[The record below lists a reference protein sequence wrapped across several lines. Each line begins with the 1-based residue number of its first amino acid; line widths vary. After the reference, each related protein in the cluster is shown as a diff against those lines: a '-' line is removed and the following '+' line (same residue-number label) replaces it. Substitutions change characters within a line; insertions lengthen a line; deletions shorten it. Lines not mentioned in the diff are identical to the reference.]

1 MHNGGLRKDGKRL
14 YHSVQT
20 MGGKKRGNG
29 FKLKEGKQERNS
41 LLRRWLVLD
50 RLPAKA
56 LASSSL
62 GVQGQ
67 TGWDFWATWFSGLWT
82 CPWQGGW
89 MTYCYQ
95 ATISKQAPSFE
106 RFSFDL
112 SRITTNFHIFQSL
125 RDFCNSNFAV
135 LPMLKIL

>member
-1 MHNGGLRKDGKRL
+1 
-14 YHSVQT
+14 

-67 TGWDFWATWFSGLWT
+67 TGWDF
-82 CPWQGGW
+82 
-89 MTYCYQ
+89 
-95 ATISKQAPSFE
+95 
-106 RFSFDL
+106 
-112 SRITTNFHIFQSL
+112 
-125 RDFCNSNFAV
+125 
-135 LPMLKIL
+135 